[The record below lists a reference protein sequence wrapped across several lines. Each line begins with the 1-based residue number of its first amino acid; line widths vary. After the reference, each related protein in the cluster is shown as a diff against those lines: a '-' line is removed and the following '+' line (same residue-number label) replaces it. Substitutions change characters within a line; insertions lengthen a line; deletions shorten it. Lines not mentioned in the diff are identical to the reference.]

1 MRGDLT
7 GGNLAMEWTMRSAV
21 CVAALAG
28 AACFGAVA
36 PAQAQ
41 EVTLK
46 LHHLLGPTAPAQTAF
61 FEPWIQ
67 RVEEQSNGRIKVEI
81 YPSMT
86 LGGSPPQLIS
96 QLRDGVVDLIWTV
109 TAYTPGQ
116 FPRTEV
122 FELPF
127 VHTNNAVATNLAI
140 QDLYDEWLA
149 EEYQDVHP
157 ILIHVHAGNAVHTI
171 NTPIR
176 KPEDLR
182 GLKIRTPSRTGSFV
196 LEALGANP
204 VGMPVPQLPQALSK
218 GVVDGTTIPFEISLP
233 LKIHELVN
241 YDAEFEDGT
250 RLGTAV
256 FLYGMNKAK
265 YESLPDD
272 LKAVIDQNSGANI
285 AAEIGQ
291 VWMDVEEP
299 GLQAAKDAG
308 NEIILW
314 PNADKPQWQEAV
326 QPAIDRWLAEMAD
339 AGIDGQALLEAA
351 TAAVKAHS
359 DQ

>member
-1 MRGDLT
+1 MTIRM
-7 GGNLAMEWTMRSAV
+7 ASAV
-21 CVAALAG
+21 VAALSG
-28 AACFGAVA
+28 AAWLLAG
-36 PAQAQ
+36 PAGAQ

-46 LHHLLGPTAPAQTAF
+46 LHHFLGPTAPAQRSF
-61 FEPWIQ
+61 FEPWAK
-67 RVEEQSNGRIKVEI
+67 RVAAQSNGRIKIEI

-96 QLRDGVVDLIWTV
+96 QLRDGVVDIVWTV
-109 TAYTPGQ
+109 TSYTPGQ

-157 ILIHVHAGNAVHTI
+157 ILIHVHAGNALHTI
-171 NTPIR
+171 ETPVR
-176 KPEDLR
+176 KPADLA

-196 LEALGANP
+196 LEALDASP

-218 GVVDGTTIPFEISLP
+218 KVVDGTTIPYEISLP
-233 LKIHELVN
+233 LKIHELVK
-241 YDAEFEDGT
+241 YHMEFEDGT

-256 FLYGMNKAK
+256 FLYGMNKAR

-272 LKAVIDQNSGANI
+272 LKAVIDENSGHNI
-285 AAEIGQ
+285 AKQIGQ
-291 VWMDVEEP
+291 VWMDVEGP
-299 GLQAAKDAG
+299 GHAAALEAG
-308 NEIILW
+308 NEFIDW
-314 PNADKPQWQEAV
+314 PVADKAEWQAAV
-326 QPAIDRWLAEMAD
+326 QPAIDRWLAEVAD

-351 TAAVKAHS
+351 SQAVGAHS
-359 DQ
+359 SP

>member
-1 MRGDLT
+1 MTIRT
-7 GGNLAMEWTMRSAV
+7 TSAI
-21 CVAALAG
+21 VAAALSGAAWLLAG
-28 AACFGAVA
+28 
-36 PAQAQ
+36 PAGAQ

-46 LHHLLGPTAPAQTAF
+46 LHHFLGPTAPAQRSF
-61 FEPWIQ
+61 FEPWAK
-67 RVEEQSNGRIKVEI
+67 RVAQQSDGRIKVEI

-96 QLRDGVVDLIWTV
+96 QLRDGVVDMIWTV
-109 TAYTPGQ
+109 TSYTPGQ

-127 VHTNNAVATNLAI
+127 VHTNSSVATNLAI

-157 ILIHVHAGNAVHTI
+157 ILIHVHAGNALHTI
-171 NTPIR
+171 DTPIR
-176 KPEDLR
+176 KPADLA

-204 VGMPVPQLPQALSK
+204 VGMPVPQLPQALAK
-218 GVVDGTTIPFEISLP
+218 HVVDGTTIPYEISLP
-233 LKIHELVN
+233 LKIHELVK
-241 YDAEFEDGT
+241 YHMEFEDGT

-256 FLYGMNKAK
+256 FLYGMNKAR

-272 LKAVIDQNSGANI
+272 LKQVIDDNSGANI
-285 AAEIGQ
+285 ARQIGQ
-291 VWMDVEEP
+291 VWMDVEGP
-299 GLQAAKDAG
+299 GRRAAMEAG
-308 NEIILW
+308 NEFIDW
-314 PNADKPQWQEAV
+314 PVADKPEWQAAI
-326 QPAIDRWLAEMAD
+326 QPAIERWVAEVTD

-351 TAAVKAHS
+351 TAAVEAHRA
-359 DQ
+359 D

>member
-1 MRGDLT
+1 MRRAAG
-7 GGNLAMEWTMRSAV
+7 
-21 CVAALAG
+21 VAAAG
-28 AACFGAVA
+28 CAAWLGASAPVA
-36 PAQAQ
+36 AQ

-46 LHHLLGPTAPAQTAF
+46 LHHFLGPTAPAQRAL
-61 FEPWIQ
+61 FEPWAE
-67 RVEEQSNGRIKVEI
+67 RVAEQSDGRIKVEI

-96 QLRDGVVDLIWTV
+96 QLRDGVVDIVWTV
-109 TAYTPGQ
+109 TSYTPGQ

-127 VHTNNAVATNLAI
+127 VHTNSAVATNLAI

-171 NTPIR
+171 DQPIR
-176 KPEDLR
+176 QPGDLQ

-196 LEALGANP
+196 LEALGASP

-218 GVVDGTTIPFEISLP
+218 KVVDGTTIPFEISLP
-233 LKIHELVN
+233 LKVHDLVK
-241 YDAEFEDGT
+241 YHHEFEDGT

-256 FLYGMNKAK
+256 FLYGMNKAS
-265 YESLPDD
+265 YDSLPDD

-285 AAEIGQ
+285 AREIGQ

-314 PNADKPQWQEAV
+314 PDADKPAWQAAV
-326 QPAIDRWLAEMAD
+326 QPAIDRWIGEVGD
-339 AGIDGQALLEAA
+339 AGIDGAALLEAA
-351 TAAVKAHS
+351 TAAVQANGS
-359 DQ
+359 

>member
-1 MRGDLT
+1 MTIRMASAMIAAALGGASWLLT
-7 GGNLAMEWTMRSAV
+7 G
-21 CVAALAG
+21 
-28 AACFGAVA
+28 
-36 PAQAQ
+36 PASAQ

-46 LHHLLGPTAPAQTAF
+46 LHHFLGPTAPAQRSF
-61 FEPWIQ
+61 FEPWAK
-67 RVEEQSNGRIKVEI
+67 RVAEQSDGRIKVEI

-96 QLRDGVVDLIWTV
+96 QLRDGVVDMIWTV
-109 TAYTPGQ
+109 TGYTPGQ

-127 VHTNNAVATNLAI
+127 VHTNSAIATNLAI

-157 ILIHVHAGNAVHTI
+157 ILIHVHAGNALHTI
-171 NTPIR
+171 DTPIR
-176 KPEDLR
+176 KPADLA

-204 VGMPVPQLPQALSK
+204 VGMPVPQLPQALAK
-218 GVVDGTTIPFEISLP
+218 HVVDGTTIPYEISLP
-233 LKIHELVN
+233 LKIHELVK
-241 YDAEFEDGT
+241 YHMEFEDGT

-256 FLYGMNKAK
+256 FLYGMNKAR

-272 LKAVIDQNSGANI
+272 LKKVIDDNSGANI
-285 AAEIGQ
+285 ARQIGQ
-291 VWMDVEEP
+291 VWMDVEGP
-299 GLQAAKDAG
+299 GRRAALEAG
-308 NEIILW
+308 NEFIDW
-314 PNADKPQWQEAV
+314 PVADKPEWRAAV
-326 QPAIDRWLAEMAD
+326 QPAIDRWVAEVTD

-351 TAAVKAHS
+351 TAAVEAHRAE
-359 DQ
+359 

>member
-1 MRGDLT
+1 MTR
-7 GGNLAMEWTMRSAV
+7 AMRSAL
-21 CVAALAG
+21 CVATVAG
-28 AACFGAVA
+28 AAWLGAGT
-36 PAQAQ
+36 PASAQ

-61 FEPWIQ
+61 FEPWAK

-96 QLRDGVVDLIWTV
+96 QVRDGVVDLVWTV

-149 EEYQDVHP
+149 EEYQGIHP

-171 NTPIR
+171 DQPIR
-176 KPEDLR
+176 QPEDLQ

-196 LEALGANP
+196 LEALGASP

-218 GVVDGTTIPFEISLP
+218 KVVDGTTIPFEISLP
-233 LKIHELVN
+233 LKIHELVK

-256 FLYGMNKAK
+256 FLYGMNQAR
-265 YESLPDD
+265 YDSLPDD

-291 VWMDVEEP
+291 AWMEVEKP
-299 GLQAAKDAG
+299 GLQAAIDAG

-314 PNADKPQWQEAV
+314 PNADKPKWQAAV
-326 QPAIDRWLAEMAD
+326 QPAIDRWVAEVTD
-339 AGIDGQALLEAA
+339 AGVDGAALLQAA
-351 TAAVKAHS
+351 TAAVEAHS
-359 DQ
+359 GQ